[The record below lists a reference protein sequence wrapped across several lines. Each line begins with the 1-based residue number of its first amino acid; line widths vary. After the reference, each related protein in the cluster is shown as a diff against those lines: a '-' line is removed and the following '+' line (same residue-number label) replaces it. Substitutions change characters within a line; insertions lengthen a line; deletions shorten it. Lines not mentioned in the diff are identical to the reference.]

1 MREHAEMNFGL
12 LRVSGPTP
20 EARSQSPFE
29 PRDRALDLRP
39 LAVLKFGKPPVH
51 LSAVRSFCPAASTS
65 SVQRDNRAS
74 NAQVLSGVGV
84 VVFGVVAAVA
94 QQRVQRATPARGAG
108 RGLELRRILAG
119 ALADVGRQEQVA
131 GRLQHGGQLG
141 PGQAAVALPLP
152 PDEVAAAVPALVA
165 GGVDGGPRLGR
176 DQAALLGLANRL
188 REECIDPF
196 FCSRRWAAFC
206 RVEWSGTWARPRA
219 RRRSDQSDRSCSM
232 PR

>member
-84 VVFGVVAAVA
+84 VVFGVVASIGQHTVNPQSPAGTV
-94 QQRVQRATPARGAG
+94 QHRGEQRSVLTRAIRDQDFGKKMAGIMARQR
-108 RGLELRRILAG
+108 
-119 ALADVGRQEQVA
+119 
-131 GRLQHGGQLG
+131 QLG
-141 PGQAAVALPLP
+141 PAMQGIAFLAGTPSIMRRAMPGLQARGIDACFLF
-152 PDEVAAAVPALVA
+152 AADHSTL
-165 GGVDGGPRLGR
+165 GGVLKDCVEQFVKPTFFNRR
-176 DQAALLGLANRL
+176 CCAL
-188 REECIDPF
+188 
-196 FCSRRWAAFC
+196 
-206 RVEWSGTWARPRA
+206 
-219 RRRSDQSDRSCSM
+219 
-232 PR
+232 